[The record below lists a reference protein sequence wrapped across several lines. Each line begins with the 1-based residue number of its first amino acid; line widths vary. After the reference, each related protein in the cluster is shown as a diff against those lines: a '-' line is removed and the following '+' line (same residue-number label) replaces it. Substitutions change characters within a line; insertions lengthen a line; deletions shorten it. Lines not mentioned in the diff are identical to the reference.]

1 VLETASA
8 TYEWYKNDW
17 MKLVVIHPETNQAYL
32 LKNGTFE
39 EFKPVKKHLK
49 SVSNLERLVE
59 STHENI
65 VTHQLISV

>member
-1 VLETASA
+1 
-8 TYEWYKNDW
+8 

-65 VTHQLISV
+65 VTHQIISV